1 MHGTPLTGTL
11 SADCR
16 TIDFSNGAQWTL
28 ACPDPPGKLA
38 PADRACGG
46 NHACC
51 AAGTVCDTRTQ
62 TCGPAPE
69 LTKIHVVYMTH
80 LDLGFT
86 NTTRN
91 VCDEYAD
98 EYFPAAF
105 ETAAALRRNCTDA
118 KTCPTFRW
126 TEFPWI
132 IQEYLDGG
140 TGCAHNRRTVAQLAA
155 MEAAIE
161 RDDIIWRECTR
172 RSAQPFSPRL
182 TPTVAANKT
191 PTPSTS

>member
-28 ACPDPPGKLA
+28 ACPDPPGRLA

-105 ETAAALRRNCTDA
+105 ATAAALRRNCTDA

-126 TEFPWI
+126 T
-132 IQEYLDGG
+132 G
-140 TGCAHNRRTVAQLAA
+140 
-155 MEAAIE
+155 
-161 RDDIIWRECTR
+161 
-172 RSAQPFSPRL
+172 
-182 TPTVAANKT
+182 
-191 PTPSTS
+191 

>member
-28 ACPDPPGKLA
+28 ACPDPPGRLA

-51 AAGTVCDTRTQ
+51 ATGTVCDTRTQ

-105 ETAAALRRNCTDA
+105 ATAAALRRNCTDA

-132 IQEYLDGG
+132 IQEFLDGG

-172 RSAQPFSPRL
+172 RSAQPFSPR
-182 TPTVAANKT
+182 V
-191 PTPSTS
+191 